1 MKTLAA
7 IAQEFKVQESTVSQL
22 LEGLHRN
29 GGRQVQFNIAELGGM
44 GQWQAGGMV
53 MVGDMF
59 NNELKAKVD
68 KLCRALVELPVETE
82 NETFVPIQSAVGSKR
97 FASIK
102 GSQNGISYAYYQAE
116 DILEITD
123 ENGLKKYDTK
133 GYLLTG
139 VQQSQS
145 NDARK
150 LSFSY
155 AGGSVEVE
163 DLKEVSI

>member
-1 MKTLAA
+1 MKTITAV
-7 IAQEFKVQESTVSQL
+7 AQEFMVQESTVRQL
-22 LEGLHRN
+22 LAGLQRN

-44 GQWQAGGMV
+44 GQWQAGGMI

-68 KLCRALVELPVETE
+68 KLCRVLIEMPTDTE
-82 NETFVPIQSAVGSKR
+82 NDTFVPIQPSVGSKR

-123 ENGLKKYDTK
+123 NNGIKKYDTK
-133 GYLLTG
+133 GFLLTG

-145 NDARK
+145 NDSRK
-150 LSFSY
+150 LSFSH
-155 AGGSVEVE
+155 ADGSVEVE
-163 DLKEVSI
+163 DLKEV